1 MTGQTPNRRYLSRLK
16 ARLGARPDSEHEQA
30 VLRILIVG
38 IVLAIMTV
46 MHPDERLLVWVL
58 SADVVFAIAVF
69 LAVIAWPAANVPRR
83 LLGSLAD
90 NVTATAVMFLAEDA
104 GTAMIGVYLFV
115 SFGNGFRYGR
125 SYLFVSQAL
134 AIIGFASV
142 LYFDDYWGQHHT
154 AGWCLM
160 VALVV
165 LPVYVST
172 LLKRVHEAQRRAE
185 EANKAK
191 STFLANMSHEMRT
204 PLNGIA
210 GVTELM
216 QTTRLDVHQ
225 GELVRLLRH
234 SVTVLRSLVDDV
246 LDITKIEA
254 GQLTVEIIDFDLHAM
269 INSLATLMRQH
280 AVAKQLRLYAMIDPN
295 IDYQLRGDPHH
306 LRQVLLNLLANAVKF
321 TDAGSIEILVKL
333 HTETKDALRVRFEVR
348 DSGIGI
354 SDEAQKRVFERFVQA
369 DSSTTRRYG
378 GTGLGTT
385 IAKQLVEL
393 MGGQIGVDSTIG
405 VGSTFWFE
413 IPLLRATTP
422 AETPADNPSAAI
434 LLADG
439 QAARNLLPVLR
450 AACERVEHVLESTA
464 LLQRIALLK
473 SEGYGIAAIFAA
485 GDVHR
490 ARDAF
495 ELIGRETSEAATAMV
510 YLAPAAVS
518 TAGARL
524 DGIDGAITV
533 AADAASPRVLRNA
546 IHAAATRESSP
557 GAEVIALADVLR
569 QKRQALRILVAEDNS
584 TNQAIISK
592 LLESA
597 GHTVLLAE
605 DGERALDVFATN
617 APDLAILD
625 FNMPLRTGTEVAM
638 AIRTM
643 EITGVRMPIVVL
655 SASVT
660 PESRE
665 RALACG
671 ADEFVGKP
679 FEASALLQTIDRLA
693 RRTSR
698 GVQNPTTR
706 PDKAGSV
713 TELDISVLDPARLA
727 AVAEIAPDDAFLA
740 TLLRGFQSDVEKLLL
755 QLDGQIVAGHMTAV
769 ADVAHGIRGASVGI
783 GARRLAAR
791 AENMEAAAAAG
802 DGTRVRALA
811 ADVRSVFEITRQ
823 QLANYAIKRH
833 RVSL

>member
-1 MTGQTPNRRYLSRLK
+1 MTRQTPNQRYLSRLK

-58 SADVVFAIAVF
+58 SADVVFAVGVF

-125 SYLFVSQAL
+125 SYLFISQAL

-142 LYFDDYWGQHHT
+142 LYFDDYWGQHQT
-154 AGWCLM
+154 AGWCLL

-225 GELVRLLRH
+225 DELVRLLRH

-348 DSGIGI
+348 DTGIGI

-393 MGGQIGVDSTIG
+393 MGGQIGVDSTLG

-413 IPLLRATTP
+413 IPLLRATAP
-422 AETPADNPSAAI
+422 AEAPADRQSAAI

-450 AACERVEHVLESTA
+450 AACERVEHVLEPSA

-473 SEGYGIAAIFAA
+473 NEGYGIAAIFAA
-485 GDVHR
+485 GDMHR

-495 ELIGRETSEAATAMV
+495 ELIGRESSEAATAMV

-605 DGERALDVFATN
+605 DGERALDVFAAN

-643 EITGVRMPIVVL
+643 EATGVRMPIVVL

-698 GVQNPTTR
+698 AVQNPTTR
-706 PDKAGSV
+706 SDKTGSV

-727 AVAEIAPDDAFLA
+727 AVEEIAPDDAFLA

-755 QLDGQIVAGHMTAV
+755 QLDGANRCR
-769 ADVAHGIRGASVGI
+769 AHEGRGRCGAWDPRRIGRYRRTPLS
-783 GARRLAAR
+783 GAR
-791 AENMEAAAAAG
+791 
-802 DGTRVRALA
+802 
-811 ADVRSVFEITRQ
+811 
-823 QLANYAIKRH
+823 
-833 RVSL
+833 